1 MTSDLVPIAVGAGV
15 GGCVL
20 VLLVGAFVAYLVQR
34 RDKQKSA
41 NSSRA
46 YNEDDDYSSAVHM
59 DDAVAP
65 MEATRNSTVED
76 TLRFPASG
84 GGAGRSGSTGLGD
97 GALAAGTGTGGGG
110 AAAGA
115 FGTSFSPIVAG
126 GSVSHKGGSTVSSFS
141 AVPSPPKSVS
151 DYGFVP
157 EDLNEVPAG
166 DYDRAPDME

>member
-15 GGCVL
+15 GGCVF
-20 VLLVGAFVAYLVQR
+20 VLLVGALVAYFVQR
-34 RDKQKSA
+34 RDNKKPA

-46 YNEDDDYSSAVHM
+46 YNDDYESAVQM
-59 DDAVAP
+59 DDALAP
-65 MEATRNSTVED
+65 MEATRNSTVDD
-76 TLRFPASG
+76 TLRFPAS

-115 FGTSFSPIVAG
+115 YGTSFSPIVAG
-126 GSVSHKGGSTVSSFS
+126 GSVSHKGGGSTVSSFS

-166 DYDRAPDME
+166 DYDRAPDIE